1 MSWQGRRPRVSVLA
15 DMALRREKVMAE
27 LVRLREKQSLS
38 QEEAARRIGI
48 GLRQLQRWEAG
59 ESMPRATNLAQAALA
74 YGVSPS
80 VFYDEDEWTANGNGN
95 GTSPAAPNG
104 DLLARLAAIEDLVR
118 LVRADLAAADAEALK
133 RNEEVLRAIR
143 DSR

>member
-80 VFYDEDEWTANGNGN
+80 VFYDEDEWTGSGN
-95 GTSPAAPNG
+95 GTSPAAPDG
-104 DLLARLAAIEDLVR
+104 DLLDRLAELEEQVR
-118 LVRADLAAADAEALK
+118 LVRAEMAAHDAEELK

-143 DSR
+143 ESR